1 MMFVYVCVIILC
13 SPLFLRRYCYSYCR
27 DGKIELQKDSID
39 ESQIIYWANDGART
53 ERTASRSSSYVILMT
68 PCGSFLLAELFSHLS
83 QTPDKK
89 PTICFNSDAIYLD
102 LVSEPRSQRA
112 QFHTLTPT

>member
-1 MMFVYVCVIILC
+1 MCMCVCDY
-13 SPLFLRRYCYSYCR
+13 SLFSIVLRRYYYSHCR

-53 ERTASRSSSYVILMT
+53 ERTANCSSSPYVTLMT
-68 PCGSFLLAELFSHLS
+68 PHGSFLLAELFSHLS

-89 PTICFNSDAIYLD
+89 PTIYFNSDAIYLE
-102 LVSEPRSQRA
+102 LVSDPTSQRA

>member
-1 MMFVYVCVIILC
+1 MCVCVIILC

-53 ERTASRSSSYVILMT
+53 ERTANRSSLPYVTLMT
-68 PCGSFLLAELFSHLS
+68 SHGSFLLAELFSHLS
-83 QTPDKK
+83 QTPHKK
-89 PTICFNSDAIYLD
+89 PTICFSSDAIYLE

-112 QFHTLTPT
+112 QFHTLTFT